1 MKQANKF
8 MVVPFEEKKIEQV
21 EIKTKDQKI
30 SDILNNKFLEKS
42 DKNKLINQHRFHI
55 SKDKIKKDA

>member
-21 EIKTKDQKI
+21 EIKTKDQKYQI
-30 SDILNNKFLEKS
+30 Y
-42 DKNKLINQHRFHI
+42 
-55 SKDKIKKDA
+55 

>member
-8 MVVPFEEKKIEQV
+8 MVVPFVEKKLEQV

-30 SDILNNKFLEKS
+30 
-42 DKNKLINQHRFHI
+42 
-55 SKDKIKKDA
+55 

>member
-30 SDILNNKFLEKS
+30 SDILNNKFLYS
-42 DKNKLINQHRFHI
+42 SNYI
-55 SKDKIKKDA
+55 KIKN